1 MTPEAINLPNLLF
14 ETISTWIYTDYYH
27 LKSFKF
33 EPWTSSLLKICFDRV
48 KAWFG
53 LVFLKL
59 WVRSIFILVRPRMV
73 LSDWARKCKD
83 RLNSVRES
91 SPWEKQSV
99 EKQPLLSSKR
109 IFQNKSQNSTFYL
122 WFHLKVQ
129 FLSEFEFALYR
140 HFVLSSLSVN
150 FWTEICRQL
159 GARQS
164 ENTFDLIGL
173 LRFSAVSLKS
183 LHISTN

>member
-1 MTPEAINLPNLLF
+1 MNFKSVKNLF
-14 ETISTWIYTDYYH
+14 R
-27 LKSFKF
+27 
-33 EPWTSSLLKICFDRV
+33 SSQ
-48 KAWFG
+48 G
-53 LVFLKL
+53 LVRVGVFKNFGSELFSYLSGPGWPFLIGREN
-59 WVRSIFILVRPRMV
+59 VRTVWIRSVKTVR
-73 LSDWARKCKD
+73 RK
-83 RLNSVRES
+83 NSPLKN
-91 SPWEKQSV
+91 SPFCPQS
-99 EKQPLLSSKR
+99 LFSKK
-109 IFQNKSQNSTFYL
+109 KSQNSTFYL
-122 WFHLKVQ
+122 WFHLKVH